1 MAVAVAVAR
10 AAMAV
15 VRLSNED
22 ESGDPITPDSQTGRT
37 PTDGAP
43 RRTRTTCKVSQGH
56 RGIRQ
61 AGGRAGPVTDEWM
74 RRGRYQNNRLRQILG
89 SKRRRKRKRD
99 GRGRGRALNH
109 DGENGHRSLSAVEVA
124 LARARQLCILGERK
138 RSRQA
143 NGNEFYL
150 LLACAAS
157 PARAQEFWVT

>member
-1 MAVAVAVAR
+1 MDEAR
-10 AAMAV
+10 AISKQQIA
-15 VRLSNED
+15 
-22 ESGDPITPDSQTGRT
+22 PDFGVEEE
-37 PTDGAP
+37 
-43 RRTRTTCKVSQGH
+43 KK
-56 RGIRQ
+56 
-61 AGGRAGPVTDEWM
+61 E
-74 RRGRYQNNRLRQILG
+74 
-89 SKRRRKRKRD
+89 RKRD
-99 GRGRGRALNH
+99 GGGRALNH